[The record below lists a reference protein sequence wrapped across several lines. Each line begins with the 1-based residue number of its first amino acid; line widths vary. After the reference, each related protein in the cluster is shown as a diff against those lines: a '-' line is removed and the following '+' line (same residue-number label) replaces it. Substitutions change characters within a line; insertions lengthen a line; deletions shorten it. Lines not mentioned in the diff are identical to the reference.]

1 MILGIALAVCSNIMS
16 KFINI
21 RKLIFVEYYPM
32 YSKNIC
38 DSYGENHGFQTSV
51 LLFCTVGLDSLLRF
65 YLHGAQIKN
74 AKCLKHYQNFNTETI
89 ETCNTAMERKFYDL
103 LGDIFKNC
111 ENLPY

>member
-65 YLHGAQIKN
+65 YLHGAEVIFTILEM
-74 AKCLKHYQNFNTETI
+74 CLYTRNDQYSI
-89 ETCNTAMERKFYDL
+89 CCQCL
-103 LGDIFKNC
+103 
-111 ENLPY
+111 